1 MQAVNKK
8 QLFLA
13 SRIAL
18 IVTAITFAYRAALEG
33 TWEKEFNLT
42 KEQLG
47 WIFSPAFWGFTL
59 AMIFGGP
66 LCDIIGMKKLE
77 RYVIGF
83 LLGFVLLV
91 IVYNFATKSNDRV
104 KTQYEKDM
112 DAAVEKWKAP
122 VSKADSL
129 TAAKMRG
136 TESITSEAK
145 KKNQVIT
152 NENTPLDVSD
162 KISKWKKASY
172 DQRITLCV
180 NIVLVLNRELSGEK
194 LTAIDMH
201 NCIEEATRGL
211 DVADELTIIYVASNC
226 ASLIKKL

>member
-1 MQAVNKK
+1 
-8 QLFLA
+8 
-13 SRIAL
+13 
-18 IVTAITFAYRAALEG
+18 
-33 TWEKEFNLT
+33 
-42 KEQLG
+42 
-47 WIFSPAFWGFTL
+47 
-59 AMIFGGP
+59 
-66 LCDIIGMKKLE
+66 MKKLE

-122 VSKADSL
+122 VSKGDSL